1 MEAAISIDA
10 FCARPVNHWVAAGSA
25 VVWCASEDLCGCA
38 FFGTPDLLDAA
49 ETVRAF
55 EAIHDAELGPR
66 FSLVLDASRVQ
77 KIESVV
83 VPIVVE
89 WVGRNRSELLKRVR
103 LQVGLVPPGAAGAAL
118 GPIVQAL
125 GELHLYR
132 VVDSLYEAFNLVAPG
147 NTTLVDEV
155 TAITEHVMSVPVNVR
170 RLRQLLANDSS
181 STVDQ
186 AARMLSLSPRSL
198 ARELTDHGTAFNDE
212 VKAARYTKAC
222 YLLES
227 TDDDPRDVANAVGL
241 SEPTLNQL
249 FKEKARIAP
258 SDYRNRSRG

>member
-198 ARELTDHGTAFNDE
+198 ARELTDQGTAFNDE
-212 VKAARYTKAC
+212 VKAARDTKAC
-222 YLLES
+222 
-227 TDDDPRDVANAVGL
+227 
-241 SEPTLNQL
+241 
-249 FKEKARIAP
+249 
-258 SDYRNRSRG
+258 